1 MGNKNGTPVL
11 TEANVKSLCQT
22 SGLSEE
28 EVKAAFEQFK
38 EAHPSG
44 QMTKKDFGLMMQKA
58 LPKKAASK
66 MDDHVFRIY
75 DKDNSGKIDFVEFM
89 VVYQIMAEGSP
100 EDVLKQIFCVFDA
113 NADGSINPKEMQ
125 RLVRDM
131 MLLIK
136 DVDNPE
142 QATKDMIASS
152 AFAEMDEN
160 SDGKITA
167 DEFVTACLAQDR
179 FSKMLALKIID
190 IFVDDE

>member
-1 MGNKNGTPVL
+1 
-11 TEANVKSLCQT
+11 
-22 SGLSEE
+22 
-28 EVKAAFEQFK
+28 
-38 EAHPSG
+38 
-44 QMTKKDFGLMMQKA
+44 
-58 LPKKAASK
+58 
-66 MDDHVFRIY
+66 
-75 DKDNSGKIDFVEFM
+75 
-89 VVYQIMAEGSP
+89 
-100 EDVLKQIFCVFDA
+100 
-113 NADGSINPKEMQ
+113 
-125 RLVRDM
+125 M